1 VTAALKIHIALLTMR
16 FRQCSDFCVSKKHTW
31 LVSGLQMRH
40 RFLIPIQT
48 SFSVTSLTVEEFQA
62 LLPTFEKCY
71 QLLLPPKPKLTK
83 KKKQRASGGGRKAK
97 LSDISDKLLFIL
109 AYQKT
114 SPLQT
119 MHGLSFG
126 LSQGRVN
133 YWVHRLLPVLQMS
146 LSELGMK
153 PERDGG
159 RVAGLIEA
167 SEGGANLSLDA
178 AERLL
183 QRPLNDAKQRAKYS
197 GKKKTHTDKNLLLV
211 NENTKKVVY
220 LSETVE
226 GKMHEKK
233 LADESKISYPK
244 NASLTQ
250 DTGFQGYQPKGVLVQ
265 QPKKR
270 SEDKN

>member
-1 VTAALKIHIALLTMR
+1 MLRYVELKEKPR
-16 FRQCSDFCVSKKHTW
+16 E
-31 LVSGLQMRH
+31 
-40 RFLIPIQT
+40 FL
-48 SFSVTSLTVEEFQA
+48 SVTSLTTEEFQV

-71 QLLLPPKPKLTK
+71 QLLSPAKPKPTK
-83 KKKQRASGGGRKAK
+83 KHKQRASGGGRKAK
-97 LSDISDKLLFIL
+97 LSNLSDKLLFIL

-119 MHGLSFG
+119 MHGLHFG

-133 YWVHRLLPVLQMS
+133 YWVQRLLPVLQMS
-146 LSELGMK
+146 LDELGMK
-153 PERDGG
+153 PERVGKK
-159 RVAGLIEA
+159 VADLSSA

-178 AERLL
+178 SEREL
-183 QRPLNDAKQRAKYS
+183 QRPVNDDKQREKYS

-226 GKMHEKK
+226 GKRHDKK

-250 DTGFQGYQPKGVLVQ
+250 DTGLQGYQPKDVVVQ
-265 QPKKR
+265 QPKKSQR
-270 SEDKN
+270 TRTDADRQIPE

>member
-1 VTAALKIHIALLTMR
+1 MLRYDELKEKPR
-16 FRQCSDFCVSKKHTW
+16 DF
-31 LVSGLQMRH
+31 L
-40 RFLIPIQT
+40 
-48 SFSVTSLTVEEFQA
+48 SVTSLTDEEFQV

-71 QLLLPPKPKLTK
+71 EFLLPPKLKPSK
-83 KKKQRASGGGRKAK
+83 KQKQRAKGGGRKSTL
-97 LSDISDKLLFIL
+97 LSISDKLLFIL

-114 SPLQT
+114 APLQII
-119 MHGLSFG
+119 HGLQFG

-153 PERDGG
+153 PS
-159 RVAGLIEA
+159 RVGKKVADLVEA
-167 SEGGANLSLDA
+167 VEGGANLSLDA
-178 AERLL
+178 SERML
-183 QRPLNDAKQRAKYS
+183 QRPVNKDKQAEKYS

-226 GKMHEKK
+226 GKKHDKK

-250 DTGFQGYQPKGVLVQ
+250 DTGFQGYQPTAVVVQ
-265 QPKKR
+265 QPKKSQR
-270 SEDKN
+270 RGTDGD

>member
-1 VTAALKIHIALLTMR
+1 MLRYVELKEKPR
-16 FRQCSDFCVSKKHTW
+16 E
-31 LVSGLQMRH
+31 
-40 RFLIPIQT
+40 FL
-48 SFSVTSLTVEEFQA
+48 SVTSLTAEEFQA

-71 QLLLPPKPKLTK
+71 QLLLPPKPKPTK
-83 KKKQRASGGGRKAK
+83 KHKQRASGGGRKSN
-97 LSDISDKLLFIL
+97 LSNIHDKLLFIL

-153 PERDGG
+153 PERNGKKVGD
-159 RVAGLIEA
+159 LIEA

-178 AERLL
+178 SERGL
-183 QRPLNDAKQRAKYS
+183 QRPVNREKQKAKYS

-226 GKMHEKK
+226 GKKHDKK
-233 LADESKISYPK
+233 LADESQISYPK
-244 NASLTQ
+244 GASLTQ
-250 DTGFQGYQPKGVLVQ
+250 DTGFQGYQPKDVLVQ

>member
-1 VTAALKIHIALLTMR
+1 MVKYLELKEKPR
-16 FRQCSDFCVSKKHTW
+16 E
-31 LVSGLQMRH
+31 
-40 RFLIPIQT
+40 FL
-48 SFSVTSLTVEEFQA
+48 SVTSLTDEEFQV

-71 QLLLPPKPKLTK
+71 QLLLPPKLKPTK
-83 KKKQRASGGGRKAK
+83 KKKHRASGGGRKAK
-97 LSDISDKLLFIL
+97 LSSISDKLLFIL

-119 MHGLSFG
+119 LHGLHFG

-133 YWVHRLLPVLQMS
+133 YWVHRLLSVLQMS
-146 LSELGMK
+146 LEELGMK
-153 PERDGG
+153 PERQGG
-159 RVAGLIEA
+159 RVANLSSA
-167 SEGGANLSLDA
+167 SEGGANFSIDA

-183 QRPLNDAKQRAKYS
+183 QRPVNEDKQRAKYS

-226 GKMHEKK
+226 GKKHDKK
-233 LADESKISYPK
+233 LADESQISYPA

-250 DTGFQGYQPKGVLVQ
+250 DTGFQGYQPKGVLVH
-265 QPKKR
+265 QPKK
-270 SEDKN
+270 SERTRIDES

>member
-1 VTAALKIHIALLTMR
+1 MLKYDELKGKPR
-16 FRQCSDFCVSKKHTW
+16 E
-31 LVSGLQMRH
+31 
-40 RFLIPIQT
+40 FL
-48 SFSVTSLTVEEFQA
+48 SVTSLTDEEFQV

-71 QLLLPPKPKLTK
+71 QSLLPPKPKPTK
-83 KKKQRASGGGRKAK
+83 KHKQRAKGGGRKSK
-97 LSDISDKLLFIL
+97 LVSISDKLLFIL

-119 MHGLSFG
+119 LHGLQFG

-146 LSELGMK
+146 LAELGMK
-153 PERDGG
+153 PLRKGEE
-159 RVAGLIEA
+159 VADSIGA

-178 AERLL
+178 TERLL
-183 QRPLNDAKQRAKYS
+183 QRPVNEEKQREKYS
-197 GKKKTHTDKNLLLV
+197 GKRKTHTDKNLLLV

-226 GKMHEKK
+226 GKMHDKK
-233 LADESKISYPK
+233 LVDKSKISYPK

-250 DTGFQGYQPKGVLVQ
+250 DTGFQGYQPKDVVVQ
-265 QPKKR
+265 QPKK
-270 SEDKN
+270 SKKTGTDAD